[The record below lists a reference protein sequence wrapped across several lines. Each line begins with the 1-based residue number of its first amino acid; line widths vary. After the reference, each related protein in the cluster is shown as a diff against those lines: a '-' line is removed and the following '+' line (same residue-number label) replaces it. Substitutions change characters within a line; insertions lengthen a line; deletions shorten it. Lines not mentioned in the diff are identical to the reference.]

1 MLDYCVCTC
10 IVLVPTLTATFYS
23 SEPWGGLCTIQIYIK
38 VLVRILI
45 PADRSIYRKHN
56 TYIFSCECQTIT
68 RLLADDF
75 NFNPHINKSFWIFD
89 RLLLPCWFQKVSL
102 TINYKLQSYTRF
114 MFSNVQTTSCHCP
127 FFLFLF
133 SILKSKIIS
142 QIFELVY
149 IAGACKTFCLGN
161 QASIFKK
168 K

>member
-75 NFNPHINKSFWIFD
+75 NFNPHINKSLWIFD

-102 TINYKLQSYTRF
+102 TIDYNSSPTLVLCSQMYRRLPAAVLS
-114 MFSNVQTTSCHCP
+114 SC
-127 FFLFLF
+127 FYSVFWN
-133 SILKSKIIS
+133 LK
-142 QIFELVY
+142 
-149 IAGACKTFCLGN
+149 
-161 QASIFKK
+161 
-168 K
+168 

>member
-75 NFNPHINKSFWIFD
+75 NFNPHINKSLWIFD
-89 RLLLPCWFQKVSL
+89 RLLLPCWFSEGVINHWLL
-102 TINYKLQSYTRF
+102 TPVLHSFYVLKCTND
-114 MFSNVQTTSCHCP
+114 
-127 FFLFLF
+127 FLPLSFLLVF
-133 SILKSKIIS
+133 I
-142 QIFELVY
+142 QYFE
-149 IAGACKTFCLGN
+149 I
-161 QASIFKK
+161 
-168 K
+168 

>member
-75 NFNPHINKSFWIFD
+75 NFNPHINKSLWIFD

-102 TINYKLQSYTRF
+102 TIDC
-114 MFSNVQTTSCHCP
+114 MFSNVQTTSCLCL

-133 SILKSKIIS
+133 SILKSKKNS
-142 QIFELVY
+142 QIFELVH